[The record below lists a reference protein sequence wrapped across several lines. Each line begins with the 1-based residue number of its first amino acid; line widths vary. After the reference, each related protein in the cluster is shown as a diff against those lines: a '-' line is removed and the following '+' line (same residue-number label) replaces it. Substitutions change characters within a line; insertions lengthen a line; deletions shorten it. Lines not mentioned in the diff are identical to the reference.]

1 MVAHSSS
8 LSRVHKAALRL
19 FAERG
24 STVITV
30 SELAEAARV
39 ARGTIYNNGLSPDT
53 VFEDIASQL
62 SEEMNSRII
71 KSLAHEKDPAIRL
84 ATGIRMYIRRAH
96 EEPDWG
102 KFICK
107 FAFSNKAMLGLWTGQ
122 DSPVPDVLQGLDFQ
136 RYNFRKEQLIAV
148 MAMIAGGVLTSI
160 FMVLEGH
167 KTWRDIGSEM
177 AELVLIALGVDNKE
191 AYDLARQELPT
202 LLEA

>member
-53 VFEDIASQL
+53 LFEDIASQL

-84 ATGIRMYIRRAH
+84 ANGIRMYIRRAH

>member
-1 MVAHSSS
+1 
-8 LSRVHKAALRL
+8 
-19 FAERG
+19 
-24 STVITV
+24 
-30 SELAEAARV
+30 
-39 ARGTIYNNGLSPDT
+39 
-53 VFEDIASQL
+53 
-62 SEEMNSRII
+62 
-71 KSLAHEKDPAIRL
+71 
-84 ATGIRMYIRRAH
+84 MYIRRAH

-167 KTWRDIGSEM
+167 KTWREIGSEM

-191 AYDLARQELPT
+191 AYDLDRQELPT